1 MNIRPVLELRPSISI
16 RRFSHTIGG
25 IESSDLG
32 SSEPDALTK
41 VLERGARQKGKI
53 KTSCLIKMHKARI

>member
-1 MNIRPVLELRPSISI
+1 MSIRPVLELRPSISI

-32 SSEPDALTK
+32 PSEPDAFTK
-41 VLERGARQKGKI
+41 FVETRGEAER
-53 KTSCLIKMHKARI
+53 